1 MLACSDTL
9 DFTGLSHMHGWLYA
23 DVLLRLQR
31 SALERMAALEDEN
44 AALKEAAQR
53 RSAVLQQS
61 RSFITSY
68 LEVSPVA
75 CFSAMQ
81 PVSVLDCLTP

>member
-1 MLACSDTL
+1 
-9 DFTGLSHMHGWLYA
+9 MHGWLYA
-23 DVLLRLQR
+23 DMVVRLQR
-31 SALERMAALEDEN
+31 SALERMAELEAEN

-68 LEVSPVA
+68 LEVTLHMRAHGGTATEQTS
-75 CFSAMQ
+75 CSA
-81 PVSVLDCLTP
+81 LLCTKA

>member
-1 MLACSDTL
+1 M
-9 DFTGLSHMHGWLYA
+9 
-23 DVLLRLQR
+23 
-31 SALERMAALEDEN
+31 ERMAELEDEN

-68 LEVSPVA
+68 LEVCHRMIKITLLLTSG
-75 CFSAMQ
+75 CMGCQYFSFNTLMVCIMHIW
-81 PVSVLDCLTP
+81 PLSVVLPDCSHSAGL